1 MKVHGRKAE
10 IKMVFIYL
18 DDLGRMQ
25 IGGQPLVDLED
36 LLRVPNHSLQ
46 ITREHNSGAAHWEDA
61 TNVFSVAL
69 QLLPFFLQI

>member
-36 LLRVPNHSLQ
+36 LLRVPNHSL
-46 ITREHNSGAAHWEDA
+46 
-61 TNVFSVAL
+61 
-69 QLLPFFLQI
+69 